1 MRSVL
6 GTLLALAVLAL
17 SACGSSSTKV
27 DTATYTCG
35 DFNKSLRTKGDDTS
49 GAYINALRKE
59 ANLGQD
65 TKTEQREITL
75 GIISTCRGKP
85 ASTKPADDAIK
96 VAKQIKT
103 RTEKLKNAA
112 GKKKKSSK

>member
-17 SACGSSSTKV
+17 AACGSSKV
-27 DTATYTCG
+27 DTATYTCD

-49 GAYINALRKE
+49 GTYINELRKR
-59 ANLGQD
+59 ADLRQ
-65 TKTEQREITL
+65 TAKTEQREITL
-75 GIISTCRGKP
+75 GIISACRGKP

-96 VAKQIKT
+96 AAKLVEA
-103 RTEKLKNAA
+103 RTEKLKSSVE
-112 GKKKKSSK
+112 KKKKSSK

>member
-17 SACGSSSTKV
+17 AACGSNKV

-35 DFNKSLRTKGDDTS
+35 DFNKSLRTKGDDSS

-59 ANLGQD
+59 ADLGQD

-96 VAKQIKT
+96 VAKQIKA
-103 RTEKLKNAA
+103 RTESLK
-112 GKKKKSSK
+112 KKKKSSK

>member
-1 MRSVL
+1 MRPVL
-6 GTLLALAVLAL
+6 GTLFVLVVLALA
-17 SACGSSSTKV
+17 ACGSSKV

-49 GAYINALRKE
+49 GTYINALRKE
-59 ANLGQD
+59 ADLGQD

-85 ASTKPADDAIK
+85 ASTKPGDDAIK
-96 VAKQIKT
+96 VAKVIKA
-103 RTEKLKNAA
+103 RAEKPGSGAQ
-112 GKKKKSSK
+112 KKKKSSK